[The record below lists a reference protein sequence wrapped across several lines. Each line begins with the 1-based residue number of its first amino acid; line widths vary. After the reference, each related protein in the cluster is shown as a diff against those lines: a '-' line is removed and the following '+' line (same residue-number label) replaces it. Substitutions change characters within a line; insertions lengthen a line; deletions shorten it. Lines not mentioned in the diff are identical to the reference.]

1 MKINS
6 NLSGVHSR
14 TSVKGNPENKKEEKD
29 TFSSAVRKDI
39 TISYYPQDPYVGG
52 PVSGVIPANGI
63 TPGPDNS
70 RIDTDGSV
78 KPDDKGN
85 MIFSPGEAEFVN
97 VQTFLSADKTIK
109 TIEACLGRKIGW
121 SFGREQIALH
131 PDKGKMMNA
140 YYNKKDGS
148 LNFFH
153 FTDKATGET
162 IHTGKSYETVAHETG
177 HALLDGLKPGIL
189 GWNIETEAL
198 HEAFADIISMLSA
211 LQDENNIKKFLEET
225 GGNFS
230 IKNIIAHTGE
240 QFGMSALG
248 QPCIRSAIN
257 SFTYKNPYDL
267 PLFPTTGNDSELT
280 GEAHNFCRVFTGAF
294 YDLMGETFDFYKA
307 RGMSPEDALKKSR
320 DVCGELL
327 VKGMDRCP
335 PSGVT
340 YKDLAKAMI
349 DADKSSQQGKHR
361 DILLDVFDKRWIY
374 FKNEYKGEP
383 QIEVKGNKYLHSANP
398 EVIMDFVEENR
409 ENFRINSGTAL
420 SLRSIRKNDD
430 GSENF
435 DVSYSVEIP
444 LKGAEYGV
452 FEGSFIDVTA
462 GVTILTDSKGQISSL
477 SNTSIDDSDITGT
490 ENTLKQLIKDGRIK
504 FFDPSVKEIGT
515 EDLFDSKGRPYIGYT
530 TYDQGKMKIVRSP
543 IIQ

>member
-6 NLSGVHSR
+6 NLSNVHSR
-14 TSVKGNPENKKEEKD
+14 TSVKGNFENKVEEKD
-29 TFSSAVRKDI
+29 TFSSTLRKDI
-39 TISYYPQDPYVGG
+39 RISYYPQDPYVGE
-52 PVSGVIPANGI
+52 PISASIPANGI

-70 RIDTDGSV
+70 RIDTEGNV

-97 VQTFLSADKTIK
+97 VQTFVTADKTIK
-109 TIEACLGRKIGW
+109 TMEAYLGRKIGW

-153 FTDKATGET
+153 FTDKKTGET

-177 HALLDGLKPGIL
+177 HALLDGLRPGIL

-198 HEAFADIISMLSA
+198 HEAFADIVSMLSA

-230 IKNIIAHTGE
+230 NKNIIAHTGE

-248 QPCIRSAIN
+248 QPYIRSAIN
-257 SFTYKNPYDL
+257 SFKYKNPYDL
-267 PLFPTTGNDSELT
+267 PLFPVTGNESELT

-307 RGMSPEDALKKSR
+307 RGMSPEDALRKSR
-320 DVCGELL
+320 DVCGKLL
-327 VKGMDRCP
+327 MKGMDRCP

-349 DADKSSQQGKHR
+349 EADKSFEEGKHKE
-361 DILLDVFDKRWIY
+361 ILLDVFDKRWIS
-374 FKNEYKGEP
+374 FKHEYKGEP
-383 QIEVKGNKYLHSANP
+383 EIEVRGNKYLHSTNP
-398 EVIMDFVEENR
+398 EGIMDFVEENR
-409 ENFRINSGTAL
+409 ENFLIDSGTVL
-420 SLRSIRKNDD
+420 NLRSIRKNDD

-435 DVSYSVEIP
+435 EVAYSLEIP
-444 LKGAEYGV
+444 LKGSEYGV
-452 FEGSFIDVTA
+452 FEGAFIDVSG
-462 GVTILTDSKGQISSL
+462 GVTILTDSRGQISSL
-477 SNTSIDDSDITGT
+477 SNTSVSDSDISNT
-490 ENTLKQLIKDGRIK
+490 ENTLKHFIKDGRIK
-504 FFDPSVKEIGT
+504 FFDPSVKEIRT
-515 EDLFDSKGRPYIGYT
+515 EDLFDSSGRPYIGYT
-530 TYDQGKMKIVRSP
+530 TYDQGKMKIVPSP